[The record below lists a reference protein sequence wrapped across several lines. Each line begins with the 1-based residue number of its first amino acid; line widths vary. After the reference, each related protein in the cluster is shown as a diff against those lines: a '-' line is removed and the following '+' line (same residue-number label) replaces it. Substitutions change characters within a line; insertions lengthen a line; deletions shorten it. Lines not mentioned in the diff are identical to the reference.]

1 MGVTSRIMP
10 IISAGLLAMALVSCG
25 DKASPTTATAVA
37 SPVELPFREE
47 PAADPAT
54 AGRAVTDLGA
64 AWFGVERAASPDDN
78 LSVSPTSMAVALA
91 MTEPGAVGD
100 GRSELQALLGIDTAN
115 PDGFHASMNA
125 LEQSLESR
133 TSMDLPPDVADEIAE
148 ELTGAEAEE
157 FARAMAEIIRVTNA
171 AYVQHD
177 YPFKPEYLD
186 AVGRNYG
193 AALNQI
199 DFEADPDAA
208 AAVIDAWVASETN
221 DRITEL
227 FGPAALTSD
236 TVLVLVNA
244 LHADADWAVP
254 FTESDTADEDFT
266 RLDGSIVQV
275 PLMVDQADR
284 AMSGN
289 GWVGASKALV
299 GDLVFEVIVPDK
311 GRFDEVAADAGGV
324 FEEFTA
330 GAGPGDEL
338 WLPRFETRTR
348 TQAGAALQQ
357 LGLRSLF
364 KPGHLLGMADS
375 ELLVLFDIR
384 HEVYLNVNETGIEA
398 AAATGMAFRD
408 VGGYVGPPPP
418 KVRVDRPF
426 LYRILD
432 QQTGATLFL
441 GQITDP
447 TVDVDG

>member
-1 MGVTSRIMP
+1 MGVTSRIVL
-10 IISAGLLAMALVSCG
+10 IISTGLLAMVSCG
-25 DKASPTTATAVA
+25 EVA
-37 SPVELPFREE
+37 SSTTEAAPALPVELPFRED

-54 AGRAVTDLGA
+54 AGRAVTDLGT

-78 LSVSPTSMAVALA
+78 LSISPTSMAVALA
-91 MTEPGAVGD
+91 MTEPGAVGA
-100 GRSELQALLGIDTAN
+100 GRSELQALLGIDPAN

-133 TSMDLPPDVADEIAE
+133 TSLDLPPDVAEELAE

-171 AYVQHD
+171 AYVQDD
-177 YPFKPEYLD
+177 YAFRPEYLD
-186 AVGRNYG
+186 TVGRNYG

-208 AAVIDAWVASETN
+208 AAVIDAWVAGETN

-227 FGPAALTSD
+227 FGPAALTPD

-244 LHADADWAVP
+244 LYADAEWAVP
-254 FTESDTADEDFT
+254 FTESETADEDFT

-284 AMSGN
+284 SMAGD

-299 GDLVFEVIVPDK
+299 GDLAFEVIVPDE
-311 GRFDEVAADAGGV
+311 GHFHGVAGEVGSL

-330 GAGPGDEL
+330 GAGPGDKL
-338 WLPRFETRTR
+338 WLPRFEARTR
-348 TQAGAALQQ
+348 TQAGVALQQ

-364 KPGHLLGMADS
+364 RPGHLLGMADS
-375 ELLVLFDIR
+375 ERLVLFDIR
-384 HEVYLNVNETGIEA
+384 HEIYLNVNETGIEA
-398 AAATGMAFRD
+398 AAATGMAFREI
-408 VGGYVGPPPP
+408 GGYVGPPPP
-418 KVRVDRPF
+418 EVRVDRPF

-432 QQTGATLFL
+432 RQTGATLFL

-447 TVDVDG
+447 TVGADD